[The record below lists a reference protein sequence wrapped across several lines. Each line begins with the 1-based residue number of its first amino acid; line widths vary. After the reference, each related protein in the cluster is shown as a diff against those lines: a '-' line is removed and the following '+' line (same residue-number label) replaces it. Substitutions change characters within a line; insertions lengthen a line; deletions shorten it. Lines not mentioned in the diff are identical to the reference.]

1 MNCPY
6 ISETNHTP
14 FSATPPGISL
24 YIIPAAPELYRRH
37 GSAVSLPRL
46 IVGTRQCRVLIS
58 GYINSDATGFDMIS
72 GYSP

>member
-46 IVGTRQCRVLIS
+46 IVGIKALSVS
-58 GYINSDATGFDMIS
+58 
-72 GYSP
+72 